1 MAIQNMLF
9 NVGVKGN
16 PIYQLMESL
25 ITNGEE
31 TINLLRGLP
40 SMEQIGVNMSHK
52 FFGTGMTTQQR
63 EEMAAQYD
71 YQRAL
76 NKAAIPDQVA
86 GMNEAG
92 VNPALMYGSA
102 STASPASAPSANPS
116 AASLSELVAMA
127 TLPAQLGIMKAQ
139 KENIE
144 ADTGNKQTIKNL
156 NQQDYDLREKLNPLL
171 VEAQGIS
178 NNVGRATES
187 KIYKELDRMAEET
200 KKLAEEAKTEREKQM
215 YYKNAAILEEINAKQ
230 AIELLPYK
238 IALNEAQTQQAKA
251 AAALSFAQAAYQK
264 KLLDSDYIDSLIASA
279 AADAKGHEAK
289 AAIDDLKSRI
299 KTGRLINF
307 GDSIAGQ
314 IADGVFNYPIAVL
327 SNLLDG
333 IGPLLGIGAI
343 AVGLKGRNT
352 SALNAPN
359 EIIGLAGID

>member
-25 ITNGEE
+25 ISNGEE

-52 FFGTGMTTQQR
+52 FFGAGMTTQQK

-71 YQRAL
+71 YQRSL

-116 AASLSELVAMA
+116 AASLSELVALA

-144 ADTGNKQTIKNL
+144 ANTGNVEQRTKTEEQETIIRSIAAKYGAAL
-156 NQQDYDLREKLNPLL
+156 NDAQINELKARAEVHGTLSGLQQAQENKVKTETQAQEITNTLLNEKMLAEINQMNMSARYSA
-171 VEAQGIS
+171 AQALFTSIQANYAQK
-178 NNVGRATES
+178 NNVLMSSNDIVTLATYILDIFGLGKGDAYSFVGRGVGIIQSAN
-187 KIYKELDRMAEET
+187 D
-200 KKLAEEAKTEREKQM
+200 
-215 YYKNAAILEEINAKQ
+215 AI
-230 AIELLPYK
+230 
-238 IALNEAQTQQAKA
+238 
-251 AAALSFAQAAYQK
+251 S
-264 KLLDSDYIDSLIASA
+264 
-279 AADAKGHEAK
+279 
-289 AAIDDLKSRI
+289 
-299 KTGRLINF
+299 
-307 GDSIAGQ
+307 
-314 IADGVFNYPIAVL
+314 
-327 SNLLDG
+327 DG
-333 IGPLLGIGAI
+333 IKSASDWFDNWLNKH
-343 AVGLKGRNT
+343 LKQ
-352 SALNAPN
+352 SKK
-359 EIIGLAGID
+359 D